1 MPIDHRF
8 YPPKGAL
15 ALEAVAELTSAKL
28 RGDRAVEIRGLAAA
42 SVARG
47 GEACFYQGA
56 LKDIGEVSA
65 EASACFVTEE
75 LADALPDGVA
85 ALVVALPRYAHA
97 QLGEALFEY
106 PTWHQ
111 DESRAGK
118 ASVSNTAKLGAGS
131 TICVGAAIGEGT
143 EIGPNSVIGPGVQI
157 GKHCRIGA
165 NVSVQCALIGDY
177 VNILSGARLGEAGF
191 GVMAG
196 PSGPMDAPQF
206 GRVIVQDH
214 VTIGAN
220 STIDRGAFG
229 DTTIGEHS
237 KIDNLCHIAHNV
249 ELGRGVM
256 IAAFGGISG
265 SVVFEDG
272 AMLGGRVGVA
282 DHVRVGK
289 GAQLAASAGVF
300 RDVPAGETWGGI
312 PAKPFR
318 QWMRETAWLQ
328 KQTKP
333 KKTS

>member
-8 YPPKGAL
+8 FPPKGAL
-15 ALEAVAELTSAKL
+15 ALKAVADLTSAEL
-28 RGDRAVEIRGLAAA
+28 RGDTDLVVSGLGSAKSAKE
-42 SVARG
+42 
-47 GEACFYQGA
+47 GEVCFYQGA
-56 LKDIGEVSA
+56 LKDIGEVSP
-65 EASACFVTEE
+65 ESSACFVTED
-75 LADALPDGVA
+75 LADELPNGVA
-85 ALVVALPRYAHA
+85 ALIVKQPRYAHT

-106 PTWHQ
+106 ASWHQ
-111 DESRAGK
+111 DEARVGK
-118 ASVSNTAKLGAGS
+118 AHVASTAKIDPGTQIGF
-131 TICVGAAIGEGT
+131 GAAIGEGT
-143 EIGPNSVIGPGVQI
+143 EIGPNSTIGPCVQI
-157 GKHCRIGA
+157 GKNCRIGA
-165 NVSVQCALIGDY
+165 NVSIQCALVGDH
-177 VNILSGARLGEAGF
+177 VQILSGARLGEAGF

-196 PSGPMDAPQF
+196 PHGPMDAPQY

-229 DTTIGEHS
+229 DTTIGEKS

-265 SVVFEDG
+265 SVTFEDG

-282 DHVRVGK
+282 DHVHIGK

-333 KKTS
+333 KKKS